1 MNIINLKDD
10 IPTEILKNIKSVA
23 IDTETTGLNLF
34 RDRLCLI
41 QMNFGDDNC
50 YLLRSNNFSC
60 ARNFISILN
69 NESILKIFHFAR
81 FDVSMLKMYVT
92 HEIKNIYCTKIA
104 SKIARTYSPKHSLK
118 DLVKEFIHIDLQ
130 KEEQSSYWGGDE
142 LSDSQ
147 MKYAA
152 NDVMFLHGIM
162 KSLNNILIREN
173 RMDYAKK
180 CFNFL
185 DTVTDLDIKG
195 YDLSYIIS
203 H

>member
-10 IPTEILKNIKSVA
+10 IPSDLLYNVKSVA

-34 RDRLCLI
+34 RDRLCLV
-41 QMNFGDDNC
+41 QMNFGNDDC
-50 YLLRSNNFSC
+50 YLLQSENFLC
-60 ARNFISILN
+60 AKNFISILN
-69 NESILKIFHFAR
+69 NADILKIFHFAR
-81 FDVSMLKMYVT
+81 FDLSMLKLHVT
-92 HEIKNIYCTKIA
+92 RDIKNVYCTKIA

-118 DLVKEFIHIDLQ
+118 DLVKEFMHIDLQ
-130 KEEQSSYWGGDE
+130 KEEQSSYWGSGN

-152 NDVMFLHGIM
+152 NDVIFLHDIM
-162 KSLNNILIREN
+162 NELNRILVGEN

-180 CFNFL
+180 CFDFL
-185 DTVTDLDIKG
+185 DTITDLDIAG
-195 YDLSYIIS
+195 YDISYIIT